1 MKKFIALV
9 VLIIA
14 LAGTLFYR
22 TTLREREVVILST
35 NDMHANIENFP
46 SLVTAVN
53 LCRDTVSTLLVD
65 AGDRWTGNVFID
77 LAENRLPIIDL
88 MNHVGYDVATLGDRK
103 SVV

>member
-35 NDMHANIENFP
+35 NDMHANI
-46 SLVTAVN
+46 
-53 LCRDTVSTLLVD
+53 
-65 AGDRWTGNVFID
+65 
-77 LAENRLPIIDL
+77 
-88 MNHVGYDVATLGDRK
+88 
-103 SVV
+103 